1 MLHGC
6 DSLGIYNLNVD
17 DLRQLCSEE
26 GLSSEGPVRL
36 LRPRLVRHLT
46 GATMESKQHAETAQA
61 SAQSDVSVDATHSGP
76 FESNF
81 GSHVGGCSNVVP
93 VIVKLLRKVPSLSSD
108 EPEAILRFVGKL
120 DEIHSLG
127 LVDDK
132 VFVIRILPF
141 HCGAVLSF
149 LEYV

>member
-1 MLHGC
+1 
-6 DSLGIYNLNVD
+6 
-17 DLRQLCSEE
+17 
-26 GLSSEGPVRL
+26 
-36 LRPRLVRHLT
+36 
-46 GATMESKQHAETAQA
+46 MESKEHTETTQA
-61 SAQSDVSVDATHSGP
+61 SAMSEVSLDPPHSGP

-93 VIVKLLRKVPSLSSD
+93 VIVELLRKVPSLSSD
-108 EPEAILRFVGKL
+108 EPEAILRLVGKL

-132 VFVIRILPF
+132 VFVIGILPLLS
-141 HCGAVLSF
+141 GAFLSF